1 MKWIYKPSSL
11 GQRLLMAV
19 LIVTF
24 ASTFRELLFIGI
36 GRNIPFLFYYPA
48 VTLAALYGGLSAGL
62 LATALSATLVIFRI
76 QAGSTSSVESL
87 AMIVFILS
95 STLVSF
101 LCRSL
106 RRDHEQVI
114 LVQKETEALNQKL
127 KHEIAEHKLAKS
139 AQARLAA
146 IVTSSA
152 EAIIGKDLAGVI
164 TSWNPAAEKIFGYCA
179 GEIIGTSI
187 LRLIP
192 AERHPEEVRILSLIE
207 AGKTVTDFETV
218 RRNSEGRLIEVSI
231 TFSPILDAGGSVMGV
246 SKMVRDITARRQA
259 ERRQEESEERYQDL
273 VANASDLV
281 FILAPDG
288 AFVSVN
294 PVVEMISGLGEAHWI
309 GKPFAPLVHPDD
321 RPLAW
326 EMLQR
331 TLKDELVPPYELR
344 GHPGLPQLVRM
355 ELTLFARKDDRGKI
369 IGAMGIGRDITARQQ
384 AKQMLAASEHKY
396 RRLYESITDGIAS
409 VALSG
414 QIQEF
419 NPAYAQM
426 LGYPDEELLRLTYV
440 DLTPEKWHAIEA
452 RIIQEQILPRGYSE
466 VYEKEYRRQDGTVFP
481 VELRVLASK
490 DAYGQVTGMWAIVRD
505 ITERKRMAA
514 ALAEERMR
522 LKTLVDQLPMAV
534 YMKDLAGRKILTN
547 PLDVAYIGAASEAE
561 VLGLTDAAFFPPDSV
576 ALTEAKERQIFTTGH
591 ALLNN
596 EQSLV
601 MRDGSRRW
609 MLASKIPVFD
619 AANQPACL
627 IGFTMDITER
637 KRREEELA
645 EAKAAAEQANQ
656 AKSEFLAMMSHE
668 IRTPMNADLGM
679 TSLLL
684 ETPLDAKQAGFVRT
698 VADSGEVLLSIIN
711 EILDF
716 AKIESGQP
724 LPLENEIFDLSVLL
738 DGVIQLLRPRTE
750 AGGLAL
756 KAELAPGLP
765 AALNADDG
773 RLRQVLLNLVGNAIK
788 FTSQGGVTVRVRPLQ
803 SAAGRGSRWPTP
815 AWA

>member
-1 MKWIYKPSSL
+1 MPYTNPRTGTPSW
-11 GQRLLMAV
+11 RV
-19 LIVTF
+19 
-24 ASTFRELLFIGI
+24 
-36 GRNIPFLFYYPA
+36 
-48 VTLAALYGGLSAGL
+48 
-62 LATALSATLVIFRI
+62 
-76 QAGSTSSVESL
+76 
-87 AMIVFILS
+87 
-95 STLVSF
+95 
-101 LCRSL
+101 
-106 RRDHEQVI
+106 
-114 LVQKETEALNQKL
+114 
-127 KHEIAEHKLAKS
+127 
-139 AQARLAA
+139 
-146 IVTSSA
+146 
-152 EAIIGKDLAGVI
+152 
-164 TSWNPAAEKIFGYCA
+164 
-179 GEIIGTSI
+179 
-187 LRLIP
+187 
-192 AERHPEEVRILSLIE
+192 
-207 AGKTVTDFETV
+207 
-218 RRNSEGRLIEVSI
+218 
-231 TFSPILDAGGSVMGV
+231 
-246 SKMVRDITARRQA
+246 
-259 ERRQEESEERYQDL
+259 
-273 VANASDLV
+273 
-281 FILAPDG
+281 
-288 AFVSVN
+288 
-294 PVVEMISGLGEAHWI
+294 
-309 GKPFAPLVHPDD
+309 
-321 RPLAW
+321 
-326 EMLQR
+326 
-331 TLKDELVPPYELR
+331 
-344 GHPGLPQLVRM
+344 
-355 ELTLFARKDDRGKI
+355 
-369 IGAMGIGRDITARQQ
+369 
-384 AKQMLAASEHKY
+384 
-396 RRLYESITDGIAS
+396 
-409 VALSG
+409 
-414 QIQEF
+414 
-419 NPAYAQM
+419 
-426 LGYPDEELLRLTYV
+426 
-440 DLTPEKWHAIEA
+440 
-452 RIIQEQILPRGYSE
+452 LPRGYSE
-466 VYEKEYRRQDGTVFP
+466 VYEKEYRRQDRTVFP

-522 LKTLVDQLPMAV
+522 LKTLVDHLPMAV
-534 YMKDLAGRKILTN
+534 YLKDLAGRKILTN

-684 ETPLDAKQAGFVRT
+684 ETPLDAKQAGFVRI
-698 VADSGEVLLSIIN
+698 VGDSGEVLLSIIN

-765 AALNADDG
+765 AALNTDDG

-788 FTSQGGVTVRVRPLQ
+788 FTSQGGVKVRVRPLQ